1 MDMKM
6 TQKLLFICVAL
17 FIGFASTGCVNKHN
31 QQMAQYAAEADAAA
45 EKRKRDIETI
55 REQGVPIA
63 ITEIYKSRPNS
74 VGGIDVDFE
83 FYNSSYRT
91 FKYLEFTITPYNQV
105 GDIASSETNG
115 RSTVTV
121 KGVGP
126 MKPSV
131 EFGIYDYHFFSFE
144 NIWYNHTINCV
155 KLSEVKITYM
165 DSTEESITG
174 ELLSAISPPNE
185 GGCTL

>member
-1 MDMKM
+1 MNLKIIFLTFIITM
-6 TQKLLFICVAL
+6 LLTT
-17 FIGFASTGCVNKHN
+17 SGCVNKHN
-31 QQMAQYAAEADAAA
+31 QRMAQYAAEADAAA
-45 EKRKRDIETI
+45 ENRKNSVESI
-55 REQGVPIA
+55 REKGVPIF

-74 VGGIDVDFE
+74 VGGVNVDFK

-91 FKYLEFTITPYNQV
+91 FKYLEFIITPYNQV
-105 GDIASSETNG
+105 GDITSSETNG

-131 EFGIYDYHFFSFE
+131 KFGIYDYHFFSFE

-155 KLSEVKITYM
+155 KLSKVIITYM

-185 GGCTL
+185 GGCAL